1 MFKKGCLANRSSLRL
16 VRSPLRNPSEVTPLR
31 NPWVPQGRDFASN
44 PRVAHSCESQEDVGH
59 KTAEQFSTALR
70 WGCRRWSQPCR
81 GSGPRTCGPG
91 SICWPGPSR
100 CGQPAQVT
108 AAAAGQNRH
117 HLSAVRRD
125 NVGFFA
131 PSRPPPHS
139 HALTAAHPVFAQDC
153 ASMRW
158 PVGRQAPRAR
168 GRTHVKRVQ
177 LGEHGG

>member
-1 MFKKGCLANRSSLRL
+1 MRVIRWRGIAVVQERL
-16 VRSPLRNPSEVTPLR
+16 LGKPKQPSVGEVTPLRNPSEVTPLR

-108 AAAAGQNRH
+108 AAAGQNRH
-117 HLSAVRRD
+117 HVSAQCEETTWDSLLLRD
-125 NVGFFA
+125 L
-131 PSRPPPHS
+131 PRTRTHSRPRIRYS
-139 HALTAAHPVFAQDC
+139 HRTV
-153 ASMRW
+153 
-158 PVGRQAPRAR
+158 RA
-168 GRTHVKRVQ
+168 
-177 LGEHGG
+177 